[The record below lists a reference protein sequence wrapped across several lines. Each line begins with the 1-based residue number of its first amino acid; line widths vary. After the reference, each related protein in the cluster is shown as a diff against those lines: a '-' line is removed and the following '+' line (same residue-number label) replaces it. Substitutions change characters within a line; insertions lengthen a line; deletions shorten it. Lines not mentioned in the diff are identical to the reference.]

1 MATIYR
7 FLVESSVKGGAK
19 GGRSSGENSDKKTG
33 KTTTLLQMIS
43 NNKGGVEHNRK
54 LRAINPLINKMTG
67 GYWEKSM
74 RLGRSMGGLLKFK
87 VGSGGAL
94 KFAGLS
100 GPAVAIIIAL
110 AISVALKYQKLQI
123 KNADELNKYNYKAME
138 SGNSAIR
145 GQFQTSVNVFTGRI
159 SYNQNK

>member
-7 FLVESSVKGGAK
+7 FLVESSIKGGAK

-33 KTTTLLQMIS
+33 KTTTLLQMLS

-54 LRAINPLINKMTG
+54 FRAINPLINKITG
-67 GYWEKSM
+67 GYWEKGM

-94 KFAGLS
+94 KFAGFG
-100 GPAVAIIIAL
+100 GPAVAIIVAL
-110 AISVALKYQKLQI
+110 AIQSLLTYQSLQI
-123 KNADELNKYNYKAME
+123 KNADQLNKYNYKAME
-138 SGNSAIR
+138 SGNSAVR
-145 GQFQTSVNVFTGRI
+145 GQFNTSVNVLTGRI